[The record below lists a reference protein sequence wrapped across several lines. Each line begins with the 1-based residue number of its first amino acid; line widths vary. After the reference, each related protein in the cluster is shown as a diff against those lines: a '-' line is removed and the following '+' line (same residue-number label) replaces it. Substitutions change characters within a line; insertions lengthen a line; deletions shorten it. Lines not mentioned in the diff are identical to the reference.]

1 MTSKSI
7 LLFVLVS
14 LNLGLWAQSSDKIKG
29 NRNVT
34 IKQTYID
41 DFESISLGDDFNI
54 DLIYNSKP
62 SIEIETD
69 DNLHEVIKFEVLDGT
84 LRITT
89 TKRITSKRALKIT
102 VNYGDA
108 LKSIEVHDKA
118 EIRSLTSMELGST
131 NLLVKDN
138 ARAYLNIKATDFT
151 FKASGR
157 SKTRLNI
164 TSESAKIEI
173 SDDSKLDALV
183 NSPITEFDLY
193 QRGNGTIEGDTEQL
207 QLRIDNSS
215 KFFGNNF
222 TAKTCDLLVEGSS
235 DVTIEV
241 TDQITIDASGNTETF
256 LYGEPAI
263 TIKRLSGSARLQ
275 KKER

>member
-1 MTSKSI
+1 MTTKSI
-7 LLFVLVS
+7 LLLALVS
-14 LNLGLWAQSSDKIKG
+14 LNLGLWAQSSEKIKG
-29 NRNVT
+29 NKNVT

-41 DFESISLGDDFNI
+41 DFEAISIGSDFNI

-69 DNLHEVIKFEVLDGT
+69 DNLHEVIKFEVADGT
-84 LRITT
+84 LTMTT

-108 LKSIEVHDKA
+108 LKSIEVRDKA
-118 EIRSLTSMELGST
+118 EVRSLTSMELSST
-131 NLLVKDN
+131 NLLVRDN
-138 ARAYLNIKATDFT
+138 ARVYLNIKATDFT
-151 FKASGR
+151 FKASGK

-164 TSESAKIEI
+164 TSDSTKIEL
-173 SDDSKLDALV
+173 SDDCKLDALV
-183 NSPITEFDLY
+183 NSPKTEFDLY
-193 QRGNGTIEGDTEQL
+193 QRGNGTIEGDTEEL
-207 QLRIDNSS
+207 QLRVDNSS

-222 TAKTCDLLVEGSS
+222 TSKTCYLLVEGSS

-241 TDQITIDASGNTETF
+241 TDQLTLDASGNTETF

-263 TIKRLSGSARLQ
+263 IIKRLSGSARLQ